1 MPTHHRALSALATT
15 ALLSSGLALGT
26 AAPASAAPAE
36 PAPLVRAQQ
45 AGPLDP
51 ILSPVRDLLET
62 LLAGLTAVPGGDRVV
77 SVTKPLLDGL
87 LAAATLDIE
96 WFCDGNA
103 IPGSQGQWTFPVPEQ
118 VKEGCDITAKVV
130 GSILG
135 LLPIERITNAIQ
147 LPAIPGLPGSVKAP
161 VATKAVTIPTTA
173 KVGTPLAATAPTWD
187 DSGDVKTVTTYQWL
201 RAGAAI
207 PGATLPTYTPTA
219 EDLGKALSVQAT
231 GTREK
236 APQPTVSTSAAVTVA
251 QGDAPTA
258 TVQPSIA
265 GTPKVGET
273 LTVNAPTWSGTGTTA
288 NTYQWLRDGQPVT
301 GATAPTYVVTEADAG
316 KAITVKA
323 TGKRAGYADGTATS
337 APVTVTAVDKP
348 MTPTVAPSISGFT
361 EVGRT
366 LTASPGSWSAP
377 DAEFTYAWRRD
388 GITIPGETRPTY
400 VVQLA
405 DIGKRLTVDVTA
417 TATGF
422 TETVASATTAGTV
435 NRLTS
440 VTAAKLAKKK
450 VSKGTKAKLVVT
462 LRAAGVAR
470 TGQVRI
476 YDGKRVVKTLS
487 VAGKRTVTLP
497 KMGVGKHRIKVTYV
511 GSRTTAPSTSK
522 VVVLKVVKKNKK
534 K

>member
-26 AAPASAAPAE
+26 AAPAQAAPVE
-36 PAPLVRAQQ
+36 PAPLVQVQNKDGLGDLVA
-45 AGPLDP
+45 L
-51 ILSPVRDLLET
+51 ITNPVLNLL
-62 LLAGLTAVPGGDRVV
+62 GGVPGVGQAV
-77 SVTKPLLDGL
+77 SVTKPLVDNVLGL
-87 LAAATLDIE
+87 LNLDIV
-96 WFCDGNA
+96 WLCDGNV
-103 IPGSQGQWTFPVPEQ
+103 IPGSEGFWTFVPTEAQ
-118 VKEGCDITAKVV
+118 AGCELAAKTIATVLGVPISGITRV
-130 GSILG
+130 
-135 LLPIERITNAIQ
+135 IE
-147 LPAIPGLPGSVKAP
+147 IPLSNIPDLPGSVKAP
-161 VATKAVTIPTTA
+161 TLTKAVAIPATA
-173 KVGTPLAATAPTWD
+173 KVGTPMAATPPVWD
-187 DSGDVKTVTTYQWL
+187 QNATDVVTTYEWL
-201 RAGAAI
+201 RGGTAIAGATSA
-207 PGATLPTYTPTA
+207 TYTPTV
-219 EDLGKALSVQAT
+219 EDLGKALSVRAT
-231 GTREK
+231 GTRK
-236 APQPTVSTSAAVTVA
+236 DAPTPAPTSTSAAVTVA

-265 GTPKVGET
+265 GKPEVGGT
-273 LTVNAPTWSGTGTTA
+273 LTVNAPTWSGTGTT
-288 NTYQWLRDGQPVT
+288 NTTYQWLRDGQPVT

-316 KAITVKA
+316 KALTVKV
-323 TGKRAGYADGTATS
+323 TGKRTGYADGTATS
-337 APVTVTAVDKP
+337 APITVTAVDKP
-348 MTPTVAPSISGFT
+348 MTPTVTPSISGFA

-377 DAEFTYAWRRD
+377 DATFTYVWRRD
-388 GITIPGETRPTY
+388 GITIPGQTRPTY

-422 TETVASATTAGTV
+422 SETVASATTAGTV

-450 VSKGTKAKLVVT
+450 IRKGTKAKVVVT
-462 LRAAGVAR
+462 LRSAGVAR

-476 YDGKRVVKTLS
+476 YDGRRVLKTLS
-487 VAGKRTVTLP
+487 VKGKKTVKLP
-497 KMGVGKHRIKVTYV
+497 KLGVGKHRIKVTYL